1 MNWKKNV
8 IVDLDGTIF
17 NLDHRLHFI
26 REKPTNWPAFF
37 RAADRDTPIDEVLQV
52 LYALLAAGYHLVFI
66 TGRSNMIEDITRVAL
81 EQVELGAGVE
91 LYMRREGDHREDS
104 IVKLELLN
112 EAFPEP
118 EDKATILG
126 VFEDRQQVVDMYR
139 AQGLR
144 VFQVADGKF

>member
-1 MNWKKNV
+1 MKKNV

-17 NLDHRLHFI
+17 DLSHRLHFI
-26 REKPTNWPAFF
+26 QNKSTNWPAFF
-37 RAADRDTPIDEVLQV
+37 RAADKDTPIDDVLTV
-52 LYALLAAGYHLVFI
+52 LYALMKAGYHLVFI
-66 TGRSNMIEDITRVAL
+66 TGRSDIIEDITRIAIGNIF
-81 EQVELGAGVE
+81 LGTEVE
-91 LYMRREGDHREDS
+91 LYMRHEGDHREDS

-112 EAFPEP
+112 RAFPEP

-144 VFQVADGKF
+144 VFQVAAGKF

>member
-1 MNWKKNV
+1 MKKNV

-17 NLDHRLHFI
+17 DLSHRLHLI
-26 REKPTNWPAFF
+26 QNKPTNWPAFF
-37 RAADRDTPIDEVLQV
+37 RAADKDTPIYEVLAV
-52 LYALLAAGYHLVFI
+52 LYALMGAGYHPVFI
-66 TGRSNMIEDITRVAL
+66 TGRSDMIEDITRVAL
-81 EQVELGAGVE
+81 RDLDLGTEVE
-91 LYMRREGDHREDS
+91 LYMRKEGDHREDS

-112 EAFPEP
+112 RAFPEL

-144 VFQVADGKF
+144 VFQVAAGKF